1 MSKEM
6 ERLNTALAA
15 VRQKTDFV
23 PEVAVVLG
31 SGLGGFADEIAQ
43 VAVVEYKDIPGMPVS
58 TAPGHIGRFV
68 FGYVEETPVVV
79 MQGRV
84 HYYEGYDPADVVMPI
99 RLMGLMGA
107 RGLFLTN
114 ASGGIRRDLVAGT
127 LMLITDH
134 ISSLVP
140 SPLRGENLDELGPRF
155 PDMTDIYDL
164 RLREILRD
172 AARKNGILL
181 PEGVYIQTS
190 GPNYESPAEIRM
202 YERWGADA
210 VGMSTTGEA
219 MAARHMG
226 MRVCGVSCVANLSAG
241 LSANP
246 LTGEEVIEVA
256 NATAPVFKK
265 LLWSALE
272 AMHGEFQE
280 A

>member
-6 ERLNTALAA
+6 ERLKTALAA

-31 SGLGGFADEIAQ
+31 SGLGGFADEISQ

>member
-6 ERLNTALAA
+6 ERLNKALAA
-15 VRQKTDFV
+15 VREKTDFV

-31 SGLGGFADEIAQ
+31 SGLGGFADEIRQ
-43 VAVVEYKDIPGMPVS
+43 VAIVDYKDIPGMPVS
-58 TAPGHIGRFV
+58 TAPGHVGRFV

-84 HYYEGYDPADVVMPI
+84 HLYEGYEPRDTVLPI

-107 RGLFLTN
+107 KGLFLTN
-114 ASGGIRRDLVAGT
+114 ASGGIRRDLVADT
-127 LMLITDH
+127 LMMITDH
-134 ISSLVP
+134 ISCLVP

-155 PDMTDIYDL
+155 PDMTDIYDP
-164 RLREILRD
+164 RLRDILRS
-172 AARKNGILL
+172 AARENGILL

-256 NATAPVFKK
+256 NQTAPVFKK
-265 LLWSALE
+265 LLWTALA
-272 AMHGEFQE
+272 AMHAEFQE
-280 A
+280 G

>member
-6 ERLNTALAA
+6 ERLKTALAA

-31 SGLGGFADEIAQ
+31 SGLGGFADIIRQ

-84 HYYEGYDPADVVMPI
+84 HLYEGYDPKDVVMPI

-107 RGLFLTN
+107 KGLFLTN
-114 ASGGIRRDLVAGT
+114 ASGGNRMDLTAGT

-134 ISSLVP
+134 ISCLVP

-155 PDMTDIYDL
+155 PDMSDIYDPKL
-164 RLREILRD
+164 RAIV
-172 AARKNGILL
+172 RKSAEEHSIRL
-181 PEGVYIQTS
+181 PEGVYIQTP

-202 YERWGADA
+202 YASWGADA
-210 VGMSTTGEA
+210 VGMSTAVEA

-226 MRVCGVSCVANLSAG
+226 MRCCGVSCVANLSAG
-241 LSANP
+241 LSATP
-246 LTGEEVIEVA
+246 LTGEEVIEEA
-256 NATAPVFKK
+256 NKAAPVFQK
-265 LLWSALE
+265 LMWTALA

>member
-6 ERLNTALAA
+6 ERLQKALAA

-31 SGLGGFADEIAQ
+31 SGLGGFADEISQ
-43 VAVVEYKDIPGMPVS
+43 VAIVNYQDIPGMPVS
-58 TAPGHIGRFV
+58 TAPGHVGRFV

-84 HYYEGYDPADVVMPI
+84 HFYEGYDPADIVMPI

-114 ASGGIRRDLVAGT
+114 ASGGIRRDLTAGT
-127 LMLITDH
+127 LMMITDQ
-134 ISSLVP
+134 ISCLVP

-164 RLREILRD
+164 RLRDILRK
-172 AARKNGILL
+172 AATDNGIRL
-181 PEGVYIQTS
+181 PEGIYIQTS

-202 YERWGADA
+202 YEGWGADA

-219 MAARHMG
+219 IAARHMG
-226 MRVCGVSCVANLSAG
+226 LRVCGVSCVANLSAG
-241 LSANP
+241 QSSTP

-256 NATAPVFKK
+256 NQTAPVFKK
-265 LLWSALE
+265 LLWSALA

>member
-1 MSKEM
+1 MSMEM
-6 ERLNTALAA
+6 ERLKKALAA

-31 SGLGGFADEIAQ
+31 SGLGGFADIIRQ
-43 VAVVEYKDIPGMPVS
+43 VAIVEYKDIPGMPVS

-84 HYYEGYDPADVVMPI
+84 HLYEGYDPKDVVMPI

-107 RGLFLTN
+107 KGLFLTN
-114 ASGGIRRDLVAGT
+114 ASGGNRMDLTAGT

-134 ISSLVP
+134 ISCLVP

-155 PDMTDIYDL
+155 PDMSDIYDPKL
-164 RLREILRD
+164 RAIVRK
-172 AARKNGILL
+172 AAEEHSIRL
-181 PEGVYIQTS
+181 PEGVYIQTP

-202 YERWGADA
+202 YASWGADA
-210 VGMSTTGEA
+210 VGMSTAVEA

-226 MRVCGVSCVANLSAG
+226 LRCCGVSCVANLSAG
-241 LSANP
+241 LSATP
-246 LTGEEVIEVA
+246 LTGEEVIEEA
-256 NATAPVFKK
+256 NKAAPVFQK
-265 LLWSALE
+265 LLWTSLAE
-272 AMHGEFQE
+272 MHKEFQE
-280 A
+280 G

>member
-6 ERLNTALAA
+6 ERLKTALAA

-31 SGLGGFADEIAQ
+31 SGLGGFADEISQ

-241 LSANP
+241 LSANS

>member
-6 ERLNTALAA
+6 ERLQKALAA
-15 VRQKTDFV
+15 VRQKTDFI

-31 SGLGGFADEIAQ
+31 SGLGGFADEISQ
-43 VAVVEYKDIPGMPVS
+43 VAIVEYKDIPGMPVS

-84 HYYEGYDPADVVMPI
+84 HFYEGYDPADIVMPI

-107 RGLFLTN
+107 KGLFLTN

-127 LMLITDH
+127 LMMITDH

-155 PDMTDIYDL
+155 PDMSDIYDPAL
-164 RLREILRD
+164 RAILRK
-172 AARKNGILL
+172 AAADNGIFL
-181 PEGVYIQTS
+181 PEGVYIQTP

-202 YERWGADA
+202 YERWGADV

-241 LSANP
+241 LSATP

-256 NATAPVFKK
+256 NRTAPVFKK
-265 LLWSALE
+265 LMWSALT
-272 AMHGEFQE
+272 AMHGMFQE

>member
-31 SGLGGFADEIAQ
+31 SGLGGFADEISQ

-84 HYYEGYDPADVVMPI
+84 HYYEGYDPADIVMPI

>member
-6 ERLNTALAA
+6 ERLNIALAA
-15 VRQKTDFV
+15 VREKTDFV

-31 SGLGGFADEIAQ
+31 SGLGGFADEISQ
-43 VAVVEYKDIPGMPVS
+43 VAIVDYKDIPGMPVS
-58 TAPGHIGRFV
+58 TAPGHVGRFV

-84 HYYEGYDPADVVMPI
+84 HFYEGYDPRDIVMPI
-99 RLMGLMGA
+99 RLMGLLGA
-107 RGLFLTN
+107 RGIFLTN

-127 LMLITDH
+127 LMLITDQ
-134 ISSLVP
+134 ISCLVP
-140 SPLRGENLDELGPRF
+140 SPLRGENPEELGPRF

-164 RLREILRD
+164 RLRDILRN
-172 AARKNGILL
+172 AARQNGILL

-219 MAARHMG
+219 IAARHMG

-241 LSANP
+241 LSATP

-256 NATAPVFKK
+256 GRTAPVFKK
-265 LLWSALE
+265 LMWTALA